1 MKKSTKKGISY
12 ILASLFILSIA
23 CMPKTVLAQDN
34 IVLKNGT
41 EIQLTKEDLSLRQMV
56 LNQLNEIRQ
65 NKLQN
70 PDQYVSDHSS
80 ENDNLDLAIDYIEEN
95 ESNDDFSTADRMYVD
110 EGAEGYCDSES
121 DIDFYKIKY
130 TDYGVAEI
138 RLSSIPSDCDYDLLI
153 YDENY
158 ETVIACTTSGDE
170 TEYAYFYPEP
180 YEWYYAVVCPVDGY
194 DDSDYYRLRFKL
206 ENFRANL
213 YAGDQGDID
222 TTADIT
228 YATTYLGD
236 LDYEID
242 PYDQPTRSKLKDMP
256 GASIVL
262 LSGHGNPDHVKFRDP
277 ERTNTTY
284 NCGVYSGSSY
294 ETDDDNNYKYVGLR
308 DLVLSACNLMIF
320 AACETAG
327 EGEDYSKNIAY
338 RAVSVADAKTS
349 IGWEPA
355 VHSPSLTQWLAMFYL
370 RLASMNVEDAA
381 KQVNLD
387 FPDAW
392 TDDVYEWIIYGDTDM
407 DLTLPDSAT
416 LATIEEPSLF
426 NTTAEVENIDTTIY
440 INVPNK
446 DFTSLESYLEEHVS
460 GFSTD
465 TFVLDEN
472 RIHDSGNND
481 YFLYYNY
488 IKDGFSTPYYVV
500 VSCENGIP
508 DKYSFNFTA
517 AQVTP
522 STLVAETPA
531 NEISRDLIDTAKTV
545 AIENLPVHNANI
557 TNQKVDTKIDKNG
570 NKFLR
575 VTTTT
580 TESIDGE
587 EFNTVHV
594 FDYSLN

>member
-12 ILASLFILSIA
+12 ILASSFILSSA

-41 EIQLTKEDLSLRQMV
+41 EIQLTEEDVSLRQMV

-70 PDQYVSDHSS
+70 PDQYVSDHSG
-80 ENDNLDLAIDYIEEN
+80 ENDNLDIAIDYIEEN

-170 TEYAYFYPEP
+170 TEYAYFYPDP
-180 YEWYYAVVCPVDGY
+180 DEWYYAVVCPTDGY
-194 DDSDYYRLRFKL
+194 DDSDSYKLRFYL
-206 ENFRANL
+206 EDFRVNL
-213 YAGDQGDID
+213 YAANQGDID
-222 TTADIT
+222 TTADLDL
-228 YATTYLGD
+228 ATQYFED
-236 LDYEID
+236 KMNYEAD
-242 PYDQPTRSKLKDMP
+242 AYDQPTRLKLKRMP
-256 GASIVL
+256 GASVIL
-262 LSGHGNPDHVKFRDP
+262 LSGHGNPDHVKFRDLDGD
-277 ERTNTTY
+277 TTY

-294 ETDDDNNYKYVGLR
+294 ETDSSSNYKYVGLR
-308 DLVLSACNLMIF
+308 DLTLSACNLMIF
-320 AACETAG
+320 AACQTAG
-327 EGEDYSKNIAY
+327 EGIDYSKNIAY

-349 IGWEPA
+349 IGWEPD
-355 VHSPSLTQWLAMFYL
+355 VHSPSLTTWLGMFYYYL
-370 RLASMNVEDAA
+370 EKGYNVEDAA
-381 KQVNLD
+381 TEVNLKH
-387 FPDAW
+387 ANEEW
-392 TDDVYEWIIYGDTDM
+392 TDDVYKWIIYGDSDM
-407 DLTLPDSAT
+407 TLTLPTDTASAAELS
-416 LATIEEPSLF
+416 LAESSTVVKEFDKHIS
-426 NTTAEVENIDTTIY
+426 
-440 INVPNK
+440 INVSNK
-446 DFTSLESYLEEHVS
+446 DFTTLENYLEENIT
-460 GFSTD
+460 GFSLD
-465 TFVLDEN
+465 TFVLDED
-472 RIHDSGNND
+472 RIHDSGNKN

-488 IKDGFSTPYYVV
+488 MKDGISTPYYVV
-500 VSCENGIP
+500 VSCKNGIP

-517 AQVTP
+517 AQVT
-522 STLVAETPA
+522 SSVLVTENPA
-531 NEISRDLIDTAKTV
+531 NENSEELIDTAKAV
-545 AIENLPVHNANI
+545 AIENIPVQDANI